1 MNDKLDRI
9 DALLEEL
16 HATVTDCALIDDEE
30 QAKVTKFCTWLSH
43 RVHLARQAEDDHRI
57 KAYQLRHGLTW
68 AQVERLYF
76 AGIADSQPAD
86 TGGDGK

>member
-1 MNDKLDRI
+1 MTAKLDRI
-9 DALLEEL
+9 DELLEEL

-43 RVHLARQAEDDHRI
+43 RVHLARQATDDHRI

-76 AGIADSQPAD
+76 AGIESQPANS
-86 TGGDGK
+86 DGNNE